1 MPAPDFDIKPGT
13 PVEVEVVATPTNA
26 AAVKTL
32 TRVFHRDPEVKRE
45 QARLRKVRE
54 TNAITRVRS
63 GRPWKVAV
71 PTQASVEPR
80 IGSKHRFIATYQALK
95 DLQSV
100 HRFVHVKP
108 AR

>member
-1 MPAPDFDIKPGT
+1 MPATDFDIKPGT
-13 PVEVEVVATPTNA
+13 PVEVEVVAAPTNA
-26 AAVKTL
+26 AAIKTL
-32 TRVFHRDPEVKRE
+32 HRLFHGDPEVKRE

-54 TNAITRVRS
+54 TNAIVRVRS

-71 PTQASVEPR
+71 PTQSAVQPAP
-80 IGSKHRFIATYQALK
+80 GSKHRFIATYQALK

-100 HRFVHVKP
+100 QRFVQVKA